1 MTTRTRVPGK
11 YERIRGTGRTVRY
24 GRWNPLLYEFAC
36 IVRAIRKRWSADPA
50 NKSDSNKSDWPSRF
64 FYALCGT
71 ATFFGY
77 HIVIAGLQASP
88 IFVGRLSSPTGGAFS
103 DSVVSYLLPG
113 AALFFTLFFATLLAL
128 VDKPRGRIILYL
140 EGVALPAATM
150 ALIQFSLHGAGST
163 S

>member
-1 MTTRTRVPGK
+1 VTTRTRVPGK
-11 YERIRGTGRTVRY
+11 YETIRGTAGTARY
-24 GRWNPLLYEFAC
+24 GGWNPLLYEFAR

-50 NKSDSNKSDWPSRF
+50 NESHWLSRL

-77 HIVIAGLQASP
+77 HIVIAGLHASP
-88 IFVGRLSSPTGGAFS
+88 IFVGHLSSPTGGAFS
-103 DSVVSYLLPG
+103 DSVAYYLLPV
-113 AALFFTLFFATLLAL
+113 AALLFTFFFAILLML
-128 VDKPRGRIILYL
+128 VDKPRGRIMLYL

-150 ALIQFSLHGAGST
+150 ALIQFSLGGRDST